1 MVPGLD
7 PISSVQFLSITRSIS
22 TEGYLNCAAH
32 SISVFLSLLSADQ
45 ISSSLHCYL
54 LVNNS
59 AQPSYIMSQFAVT
72 SYFMSRRS
80 SAIFSSF
87 AEASNMPY

>member
-7 PISSVQFLSITRSIS
+7 PISSVQFVGITRSIS
-22 TEGYLNCAAH
+22 AEGYLNCAAH
-32 SISVFLSLLSADQ
+32 SISAFLFLLSADQ

-59 AQPSYIMSQFAVT
+59 AQPSYMMSQFAVI
-72 SYFMSRRS
+72 SYFVSRHS
-80 SAIFSSF
+80 SAIFTSF
-87 AEASNMPY
+87 VEASNMPY